1 MRKLRFGRSWRP
13 RKRSGYHLALQAQK
27 EPHQGRRHLQA
38 RNTPRGVGRLSNTA
52 GQYSDALRAL
62 YRILLRHWP
71 WNHAREKMASG
82 HVAQQAEIPPEVMA
96 KASLVGMYTVGFP
109 LTPLTP
115 SFFLL
120 VGLAGV
126 NIGAHLRHMLP

>member
-1 MRKLRFGRSWRP
+1 MSRLSRKPRESRRRGAKEQAIGALALEKVRRRSGRTTSSKSNAGAHSKGVRLGISALVALIRKKVQKLRIGRSWRT

-38 RNTPRGVGRLSNTA
+38 RNTPRGVGRLPNTS

-71 WNHAREKMASG
+71 
-82 HVAQQAEIPPEVMA
+82 
-96 KASLVGMYTVGFP
+96 
-109 LTPLTP
+109 
-115 SFFLL
+115 
-120 VGLAGV
+120 
-126 NIGAHLRHMLP
+126 